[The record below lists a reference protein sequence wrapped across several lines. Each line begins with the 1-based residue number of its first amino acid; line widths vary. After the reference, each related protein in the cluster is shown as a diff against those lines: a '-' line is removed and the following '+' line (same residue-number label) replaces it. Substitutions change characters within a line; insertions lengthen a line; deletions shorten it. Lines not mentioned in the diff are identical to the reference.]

1 MKLTSDTGPSAN
13 GVTEGSV
20 PRSKAR
26 WLAAIGVAL
35 YTGPIWGLVGTL
47 IGMIRAFDTLGKNSD
62 ATPEVLAQ
70 DIRIA
75 MMASMIGLGVGLIGA
90 IVILVTFL
98 GTRYRESWF
107 FWWSVSLSAFW
118 CVLGFPIGLVA
129 GLPLLILFLT
139 KRVEFRRRDC
149 AAGMDL

>member
-1 MKLTSDTGPSAN
+1 MNITSDTGPAAN
-13 GVTEGSV
+13 GATEGRV

-26 WLAAIGVAL
+26 WLAALGVAL
-35 YTGPIWGLVGTL
+35 YTGPGWGLVGSL

-62 ATPEVLAQ
+62 ATPELLSQ

-75 MMASMIGLGVGLIGA
+75 MMATMIGLGVGLVGA

-107 FWWSVSLSAFW
+107 FWWSVCLSAFW

-139 KRVEFRRRDC
+139 KRMEFRRTDP
-149 AAGMDL
+149 AARMDS

>member
-13 GVTEGSV
+13 GATEGNV

-26 WLAAIGVAL
+26 WLAVLGVAL
-35 YTGPIWGLVGTL
+35 YTGPGWGLVGTV
-47 IGMIRAFDTLGKNSD
+47 IGMVRAFDTLGKNSD
-62 ATPEVLAQ
+62 ATPELLSQ

-98 GTRYRESWF
+98 ATRYRESWF
-107 FWWSVSLSAFW
+107 FWWSVCLSVFS
-118 CVLGFPIGLVA
+118 CLQGLPFGLIA
-129 GLPLLILFLT
+129 GLPILILFLT
-139 KRVEFRRRDC
+139 KRMEFRRADSGVRLDS
-149 AAGMDL
+149 

>member
-1 MKLTSDTGPSAN
+1 MKNTPDTGPSAN
-13 GVTEGSV
+13 GATKETV

-26 WLAAIGVAL
+26 WTAALGVAL
-35 YTGPIWGLVGTL
+35 YTGPGWGLVGTL
-47 IGMIRAFDTLGKNSD
+47 IGMLRAFDTLGKNID
-62 ATPEVLAQ
+62 ASPEVLSQ

-75 MMASMIGLGVGLIGA
+75 LLASMIGLGVGLIGA
-90 IVILVTFL
+90 ILILVTFL

-107 FWWSVSLSAFW
+107 FWWSVCLSAFW

-139 KRVEFRRRDC
+139 KRMEFRRIGSR
-149 AAGMDL
+149 LSQP